1 MHEIGHK
8 ALHELNGSLSTT
20 FYLEITSSS
29 SMKETLPFDLLL
41 LKEDDGVIRFT
52 ARIANLK

>member
-1 MHEIGHK
+1 
-8 ALHELNGSLSTT
+8 
-20 FYLEITSSS
+20 
-29 SMKETLPFDLLL
+29 MKETLPFDLLL